1 MGIKKTLRIALIGP
15 RGSGKSAL
23 CERLNELGNRYEGRH
38 LVFSEYHEV
47 SEMKE
52 AGYDVILQVV
62 DATDLETS
70 LLLTP
75 RIIDAHQPLVIAINR
90 YDLLLATDHWLD
102 YERLSTMIGV
112 PIQVVSTKVGKGL
125 DQVLRDI
132 VETLERET
140 LHSDE
145 HPIYKGWEQQDEAA
159 YEGYIHGALTETLHH
174 SPNDQKKTRLER
186 IDRVLTGKWTGF
198 PILALVVFGVFECT
212 FALGGPIQDWLQQG
226 VNALYELIVSKM
238 PAGWFTSLLGDG
250 VVLGVGTL
258 LTALPNII
266 ILFFFL
272 SLMEDTGYMARIA
285 YLMDGL
291 MHLVGLH
298 GRSFVPLLM
307 GFDCNVPAIMAA
319 KDIIDKKDRT
329 LTMLM
334 VPFMSC
340 SARLPVYVLFISIFF
355 QKYKGLV
362 LLSLYLL
369 GIVLSF
375 GFAFIMKQTPW
386 FRKPADP
393 KVNEL
398 PGFRFPSWGSIGRH
412 IWYRVSDFLKKIS
425 TVVLC
430 ASVIIWALEYFP
442 AQDLLH
448 IETSW
453 LAAVGRFLEPIM
465 APLGFDWKMSVCLLT
480 GMPAKEA
487 IAATFAIL
495 YGGDVAVSAFT
506 PVSAYAFLVF
516 TLLYFPCVATVA
528 TLRRETNAAW
538 ATVSVVNSLVIAWL
552 AAFAVFQ
559 IGTLILG

>member
-1 MGIKKTLRIALIGP
+1 MNQTSTLRIALVGS

-23 CERLNELGNRYEGRH
+23 CERLNALGNRSEGR
-38 LVFSEYHEV
+38 LYFSEYHSLEELR
-47 SEMKE
+47 SAE
-52 AGYDVILQVV
+52 YDVIVQVV

-70 LLLTP
+70 LSLTP
-75 RIIDAHQPLVIAINR
+75 RLIDAHQHLVIAINR
-90 YDLLLATDHWLD
+90 YDLLLETDHWLD

-112 PIQVVSTKVGKGL
+112 PIAVVSSKTGEGL
-125 DQVLRDI
+125 DAVIRNI
-132 VETLERET
+132 IETQQRET

-145 HPIYKGWEQQDEAA
+145 HPIYKGWEQQDEDA
-159 YEGYIHGALTETLHH
+159 YSGYIHGALTETLHH
-174 SPNDQKKTRLER
+174 SPHDDKKTRLEK
-186 IDRVLTGKWTGF
+186 IDRVLTNKWTGF
-198 PILALVVFGVFECT
+198 PILGLVLFCVFECT
-212 FALGGPIQDWLQQG
+212 FALGGPIQDWFQQG
-226 VNALYELIVSKM
+226 IDALYAITVAHM

-250 VVLGVGTL
+250 IILGVGTL

-285 YLMDGL
+285 YLMDDV

-298 GRSFVPLLM
+298 GRSAIPLLM
-307 GFDCNVPAIMAA
+307 GFDCNVPAIIAA

-340 SARLPVYVLFISIFF
+340 SARLPVYILFISMFF

-375 GFAFIMKQTPW
+375 CFAGILKHTPW

-398 PGFRFPSWGSIGRH
+398 PDIRFPKWGSILRH
-412 IWYRVSDFLKKIS
+412 IWYRVADFLKKIS

-430 ASVIIWALEYFP
+430 ASVVIWALEFFP
-442 AQDLLH
+442 AHDLAH

-453 LAAVGRFLEPIM
+453 LASIGHFLEPVM

-480 GMPAKEA
+480 GVPAKEA

-495 YGGDVAVSAFT
+495 FGGDVATMAFT
-506 PVSAYAFLVF
+506 PLTAYTFLVF
-516 TLLYFPCVATVA
+516 TLLYFPCVATIS
-528 TLRRETNAAW
+528 TLRRETNAGW
-538 ATVSVVNSLVIAWL
+538 AMLSVVNSLVIAWV
-552 AAFAVFQ
+552 AAFVVYNVGSLF
-559 IGTLILG
+559 L